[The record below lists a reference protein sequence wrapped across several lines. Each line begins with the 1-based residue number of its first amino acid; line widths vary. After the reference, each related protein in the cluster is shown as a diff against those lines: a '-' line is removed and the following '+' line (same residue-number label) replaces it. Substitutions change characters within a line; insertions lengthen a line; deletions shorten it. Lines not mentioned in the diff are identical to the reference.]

1 MAPLWFTMHCVM
13 GDRAAVP
20 KGNSKARRMGQDESR
35 GSWFAERK
43 RPLAFAMSLTLYW
56 PLFVLFVF
64 PPELFP
70 EAPAALAT
78 CAQTGV
84 VAFVFVLGAV
94 VALAQSGRGER
105 RSALL
110 VAAGRRYTVAVSLVL
125 LAAVVGALLA
135 FRLSDQ
141 PAPSVFFWLYPLA
154 MGFYAFSLS
163 LRLASAAQT
172 YLYNRLAMLVA
183 GSLLLSFLVG
193 IALPAVGSA
202 LGLVQTDSNF
212 LMLMASG
219 VVALLFPIEREGEGS
234 RSVEEGMQP
243 AAEDIKPSF
252 RTSGLLL
259 LVLWGY
265 LLGSGVFLGI
275 HWAPVNGV
283 WTFDGW
289 IHRAIG
295 FVLFGGVGLCVLLRR
310 RGSDPVPWTAFLP
323 LCIASLY
330 CAALFYPALAAACV
344 EVILPSRPLA
354 MVLLWLASVW
364 WSRDRGI
371 DARWAV
377 ATMVLPGI
385 FLVAFMAEAV
395 GFANF
400 SSDDAAFLARGIVLL
415 TAFAITIGM
424 VRWASVRSCHGSER
438 PSVAPAQ
445 PCGQE
450 SVPADSPA
458 VFGRLAAAHDLT
470 ARESQ
475 VMALLSE
482 GHTQR
487 RIAELM
493 QVSINSVRT
502 YAKGLY
508 AKLGIHSRQ
517 ELIDLVNEEGK
528 GEAPSHRRG

>member
-1 MAPLWFTMHCVM
+1 
-13 GDRAAVP
+13 
-20 KGNSKARRMGQDESR
+20 
-35 GSWFAERK
+35 
-43 RPLAFAMSLTLYW
+43 MSLTLYW
-56 PLFVLFVF
+56 SLFVLFVF

-234 RSVEEGMQP
+234 RSAEEGMQP

-259 LVLWGY
+259 LILWGY

-283 WTFDGW
+283 WTFMG
-289 IHRAIG
+289 G
-295 FVLFGGVGLCVLLRR
+295 FTAPSGSCCSAEWPFACCCDVAAATLFRGLLSCCCASPRFTAPPCSIRRLPQHAWRSSCLVGLWR
-310 RGSDPVPWTAFLP
+310 
-323 LCIASLY
+323 
-330 CAALFYPALAAACV
+330 
-344 EVILPSRPLA
+344 
-354 MVLLWLASVW
+354 
-364 WSRDRGI
+364 WSCCGWRLSGGR
-371 DARWAV
+371 
-377 ATMVLPGI
+377 ATG
-385 FLVAFMAEAV
+385 
-395 GFANF
+395 G
-400 SSDDAAFLARGIVLL
+400 
-415 TAFAITIGM
+415 
-424 VRWASVRSCHGSER
+424 
-438 PSVAPAQ
+438 
-445 PCGQE
+445 
-450 SVPADSPA
+450 
-458 VFGRLAAAHDLT
+458 
-470 ARESQ
+470 
-475 VMALLSE
+475 
-482 GHTQR
+482 
-487 RIAELM
+487 
-493 QVSINSVRT
+493 
-502 YAKGLY
+502 
-508 AKLGIHSRQ
+508 
-517 ELIDLVNEEGK
+517 
-528 GEAPSHRRG
+528 